1 MYESYY
7 RLRGKPFQLNPDP
20 AYYFNSRGHSRALAY
35 LQYGLYQGEG
45 FIVITGEIGAGKTTL
60 VRSLIEQLDA
70 GQITAAQI
78 VSTQL
83 DAGEVL
89 RAVANAY
96 GIPTKDND
104 KAHLLASIE
113 AFLMT
118 LASTGRRALLIVDE
132 AQNLTVNAIEE
143 LRMLSNFQLGTQG
156 LLQSFLVGQPQLRR
170 MMRLPE
176 MEQLSQR
183 VIASY
188 HLGPMDRTET
198 EAYIKHRLKLAG
210 WANDPSLDKDVYDGI
225 FQYSGGLPRQIN
237 TITNHLLLAGCLAE
251 KHRLTGVDIDRVI
264 EEVRED
270 FADGPEVNTG
280 SKRAADVKGR
290 TATKAVA
297 VSKPDAVAIPQR
309 EAGLAKLEDR
319 IRELERNLTDMR
331 SAFEQR
337 VNELHSSRER
347 VLQKMDQ
354 TLSRMGELFQD
365 LADEVRASKSEA

>member
-20 AYYFNSRGHSRALAY
+20 AYYFSSRGHSRALAY

-96 GIPTKDND
+96 GIPTRGND
-104 KAHLLASIE
+104 KANLLASIE
-113 AFLMT
+113 AFVMT
-118 LASTGRRALLIVDE
+118 LATSGKRALLIVDE
-132 AQNLTVNAIEE
+132 AQNLSVNAIEE

-156 LLQSFLVGQPQLRR
+156 LLQTFLVGQPQLRR

-188 HLGPMDRTET
+188 HLGPMDRAET

-210 WANDPSLDKDVYDGI
+210 WANDPSFDKDVFDGI

-251 KHRLTGVDIDRVI
+251 KHRLTGADIDAVI

-270 FADGPEVNTG
+270 FADGPEINTG
-280 SKRAADVKGR
+280 SKRAAEVKGR
-290 TATKAVA
+290 MATKPMA
-297 VSKPDAVAIPQR
+297 KPDPFVPPAPDPGI
-309 EAGLAKLEDR
+309 AKLEGR
-319 IRELERNLTDMR
+319 IRELERTLGDVG
-331 SAFEQR
+331 SAFEER
-337 VNELHSSRER
+337 MKVLHSSR
-347 VLQKMDQ
+347 QKMLRQMDQ
-354 TLSRMGELFQD
+354 KLSRVGDLIQELVQELRD
-365 LADEVRASKSEA
+365 ADVET

>member
-96 GIPTKDND
+96 GIPTKGND
-104 KAHLLASIE
+104 KANLLASIE

-118 LASTGRRALLIVDE
+118 LASTGKRALLIVDE

-251 KHRLTGVDIDRVI
+251 KHRLTGVDIDKVI

-290 TATKAVA
+290 TATKPI
-297 VSKPDAVAIPQR
+297 SKPDQVVVPQR
-309 EAGLAKLEDR
+309 ESGLAKLEDR
-319 IRELERNLTDMR
+319 IRELERNLSDM
-331 SAFEQR
+331 SNAFEQR
-337 VNELHSSRER
+337 VNELSSSRER
-347 VLQKMDQ
+347 VLQQMDQ

-365 LADEVRASKSEA
+365 LADEVRASKLEV